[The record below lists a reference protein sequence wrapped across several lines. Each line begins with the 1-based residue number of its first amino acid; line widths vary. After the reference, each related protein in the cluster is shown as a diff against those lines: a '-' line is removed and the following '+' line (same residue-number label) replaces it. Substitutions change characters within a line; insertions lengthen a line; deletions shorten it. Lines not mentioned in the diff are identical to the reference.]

1 MAIINT
7 NIDIEKCREEFLR
20 TGSVFIRD
28 FFIAE
33 YAEVLYNFFNLNMP
47 SDWWYSASALQNGVE
62 YDRNYESDRSILLA
76 KRAIANQR
84 MYEGNFS
91 YSFLRTINN
100 HVEGCYCDECNLRKI
115 LISEEVLKFLS
126 SISGEK
132 IVNSNELFAS
142 KYEEG
147 CFLSPHHD
155 LKNGDIGFVLQLT
168 KGWLPQ
174 WGGLLHFMTD
184 DRSKVTTTEIPT
196 FNTLTLFHLPD
207 QSGKWHYVSHVNP
220 GVKSSRIAYT
230 GWFVKE

>member
-1 MAIINT
+1 MGIINS
-7 NIDIEKCREEFLR
+7 NIDIEKCKEEFLA

-28 FFIAE
+28 FFIPE
-33 YAEVLYNFFNLNMP
+33 YAEILHNFFNHRMP
-47 SDWWYSASALQNGVE
+47 NDWWYSASTGHNGVE
-62 YDRNYESDRSILLA
+62 YVRNYELSRELILS
-76 KRAIANQR
+76 KRKDANQK
-84 MYEGNFS
+84 MYEGNYS
-91 YSFLRTINN
+91 YSFLRTMGDHANS
-100 HVEGCYCDECNLRKI
+100 CYCEECNLRNL
-115 LISEEVLKFLS
+115 LISTEILKFLS
-126 SISGEK
+126 EVSDQTMI
-132 IVNSNELFAS
+132 NSSELFAS